1 MNWTMLGQTIWYGVA
16 DGAGYMLVASGLLL
30 TFGIM
35 RIFNMGHGEL
45 FMLGAMLTLSFIRF
59 AGLPF
64 FVAALLAVV
73 LVAAFGIVVNRVMIQ
88 PLIHISEVLPMLST
102 LALSLMLLNGGS
114 AIWSYNAFSLPF
126 PMSWEAHLG
135 GLTFSA
141 ITVTVVVIGFGT
153 VVALWLWLSKARF
166 GKEMRA
172 TVQNLT
178 GARLIGVDTK
188 RIYDLTM
195 LISSG
200 LAALGGI
207 LGALFRSAEISMGQ
221 PVLVVGFAVVIAAGM
236 GNLLGAAVVAVIFGV
251 TENLFA
257 VYGAP
262 LYSRALLYVIMMII
276 LVLRPQ
282 GLFATKGD

>member
-1 MNWTMLGQTIWYGVA
+1 MFGQTIWYGVA

-45 FMLGAMLTLSFIRF
+45 FMLGAMLTFTLIRF
-59 AGLPF
+59 AGIPF
-64 FVAALLAVV
+64 LLAAALAIVAVAALG
-73 LVAAFGIVVNRVMIQ
+73 FVVNRVMIQ

-102 LALSLMLLNGGS
+102 LALSLILLNGGS

-126 PMSWEAHLG
+126 PMSWQVHLG
-135 GLTFSA
+135 GVVLSA
-141 ITVTVVVIGFGT
+141 ITVTVVVVGFGT

-172 TVQNLT
+172 TVQNMT

-195 LISSG
+195 VLSSG

-262 LYSRALLYVIMMII
+262 LYSRALLYVMMMII